1 MSEAYA
7 QGCTPNHELYRVVPE
22 YRAVLLDGGDIKRVM
37 FVDWKDER
45 LSTWKP
51 GHNITFCPDENK
63 MINTTINS
71 VATLLSEFVATC
83 KTLLLS
89 NEIDRA
95 LEHAWEYANQPNGNP
110 TPFVTEAKSKLGWYY
125 EVCTD
130 HTAGGWVKEKDFKDF
145 AYVAASLTRVNM
157 AIEDPVNENILQGA
171 GSQIRE
177 MAGRSVRGREQ
188 EELGP
193 ANLAEVFRAQLIR
206 GTSAGRRALGLEDAP
221 LAACPRRRGDRIVW
235 IIVVE
240 VITHCR

>member
-1 MSEAYA
+1 MTRRVLLPGGAVCRVAARGAREAGQSMKIVIYLAGALTLFVPPCCCVSEAYA

-63 MINTTINS
+63 MVNTTINS

-110 TPFVTEAKSKLGWYY
+110 TQFVTEAKSKLGWYY

-130 HTAGGWVKEKDFKDF
+130 HTAGGVGQRK
-145 AYVAASLTRVNM
+145 
-157 AIEDPVNENILQGA
+157 
-171 GSQIRE
+171 
-177 MAGRSVRGREQ
+177 
-188 EELGP
+188 
-193 ANLAEVFRAQLIR
+193 
-206 GTSAGRRALGLEDAP
+206 GL
-221 LAACPRRRGDRIVW
+221 
-235 IIVVE
+235 
-240 VITHCR
+240 